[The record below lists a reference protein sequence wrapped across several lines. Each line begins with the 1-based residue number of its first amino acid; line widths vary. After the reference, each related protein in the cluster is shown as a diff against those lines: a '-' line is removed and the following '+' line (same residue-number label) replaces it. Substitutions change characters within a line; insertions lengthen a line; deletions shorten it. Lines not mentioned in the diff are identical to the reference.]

1 MESAPSLDPAPI
13 LRALHD
19 RGVRFV
25 VIGGFASLFHGSAH
39 VTYDIDITP
48 ERSMENLARLSDAL
62 RDVDARIRAEGLDE
76 PLPFRHDAKS
86 LAAAEVWNLRTP
98 HGDLDIS
105 FCPSGTA
112 GYADLHRD
120 ALDATV
126 LGIRVEMASLADV
139 VRSKEAAGRPKD
151 QLSLPT
157 LRRLLDEQT

>member
-1 MESAPSLDPAPI
+1 MEATPSLDPAPI
-13 LRALHD
+13 LRTLHD

-48 ERSMENLARLSDAL
+48 ERSTENLSRLSDAL
-62 RDVDARIRAEGLDE
+62 RDLDARIRAEGLDD
-76 PLPFRHDAKS
+76 PLPFHHDAKS
-86 LAAAEVWNLRTP
+86 LDAVAVWNLRTP

-105 FCPSGTA
+105 FCPSGTS

-120 ALDATV
+120 ALDTTV

-151 QLSLPT
+151 QLTLPT

>member
-1 MESAPSLDPAPI
+1 MDSAPPLDPAPI
-13 LRALHD
+13 LRTLHD

-48 ERSMENLARLSDAL
+48 ERSTDNLSRLSDAL
-62 RDVDARIRAEGLDE
+62 RDLDARIRAEGVDE
-76 PLPFRHDAKS
+76 PLPFHHDARS
-86 LAAAEVWNLRTP
+86 LDAVEVWNLRTP

-120 ALDATV
+120 ALVTTV

>member
-1 MESAPSLDPAPI
+1 MDSAPPLDPAPI
-13 LRALHD
+13 LRTLHD

-48 ERSMENLARLSDAL
+48 ERSTENLSRLSDAL
-62 RDVDARIRAEGLDE
+62 RDLDARIRAEGVDE
-76 PLPFRHDAKS
+76 PLPFHHDARS
-86 LAAAEVWNLRTP
+86 LDAVEVWNLRTP

-120 ALDATV
+120 ALDTTV